1 MIGQKKGKTRWVSRK
16 LFTYRFKSREPRGLL
31 WRKAVYEEWFLY
43 AKEYQSRGGR
53 LPRAFGKLSKF
64 LTFEEW
70 WRHPEFGFE
79 LFCEP
84 FIENYVEKVNS
95 ARGLN
100 DSEILLKVNLK
111 GDRDMIQ
118 RDMKLLLDKLTE
130 DYEYQSAARFQPSAP
145 MKRIQIERIKKS
157 RLVWELTE
165 EGKTQVEIVSILGLP
180 EADLDQQESSIR
192 RVQRYKAAYKKSCER
207 LSRGTFP

>member
-1 MIGQKKGKTRWVSRK
+1 MINQNKSKSRWISRK
-16 LFTYRFKSREPRGLL
+16 LFTYRFKGRQPRGLL

-43 AKEYQSRGGR
+43 AREYQSRGGMI
-53 LPRAFGKLSKF
+53 PRAFGKLSKF
-64 LTFEEW
+64 LTFEDW
-70 WRHPEFGFE
+70 WRHPEYGFE

-84 FIENYVEKVNS
+84 FIENYVQEVSS
-95 ARGLN
+95 ARGLS

-130 DYEYQSAARFQPSAP
+130 DYEYQSAARFQPSTP
-145 MKRIQIERIKKS
+145 MKRIQIERIKNS
-157 RLVWELTE
+157 RLVWEITK
-165 EGKTQVEIVSILGLP
+165 EGKTQAEIVSILGLP

-192 RVQRYKAAYKKSCER
+192 RVQRYKAAYKKSCEQI
-207 LSRGTFP
+207 SKGTFP